1 MVLTA
6 TERATEIPPIRI
18 PRMRQEANSTVA
30 AEDRAA
36 CQIRTTAQDGIQRDL
51 ILTNKRTNTVALMP
65 IRAKR
70 KEFPDG
76 YDKNVRFSVRMQ
88 IPLFMSSSYPF
99 DANASSGR
107 AGIFLWINTDDR
119 RASHTTDSSAR
130 SYLSSHAC
138 PVSADPPCHTNRL
151 LGKKS
156 PRLPKQN
163 RTPALLLPF
172 QVVDL
177 LAEHSPAQKA
187 ERHRYRAIPMRS
199 V

>member
-36 CQIRTTAQDGIQRDL
+36 CQIRTTAQHGIQRDL

-65 IRAKR
+65 IGAKR
-70 KEFPDG
+70 KELPDS
-76 YDKNVRFSVRMQ
+76 YDKNARFSVRMQ

-107 AGIFLWINTDDR
+107 AGIFCGSTQTTVEPVTQRIHPPEAISPHMLAQSAPIHHATQTGYWER
-119 RASHTTDSSAR
+119 RALGCRSRIEHQPSHFPS
-130 SYLSSHAC
+130 
-138 PVSADPPCHTNRL
+138 
-151 LGKKS
+151 K
-156 PRLPKQN
+156 
-163 RTPALLLPF
+163 
-172 QVVDL
+172 
-177 LAEHSPAQKA
+177 
-187 ERHRYRAIPMRS
+187 
-199 V
+199 